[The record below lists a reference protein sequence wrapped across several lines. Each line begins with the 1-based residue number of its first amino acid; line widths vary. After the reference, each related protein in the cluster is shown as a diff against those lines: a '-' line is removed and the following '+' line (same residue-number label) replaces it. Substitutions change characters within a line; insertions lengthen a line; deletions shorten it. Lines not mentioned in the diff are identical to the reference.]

1 MQSDRDLETYLSDI
15 GKIPL
20 LDKDEEK
27 KLARRIQEGDQ
38 EARKKMITANL
49 RLVVNEAKNYTDHG
63 LPFKDL
69 IEEGNMGLLKAVD
82 RFDPERGTRFS
93 TYATWWIRQAI
104 RRALTNKSKTVR
116 IPAYMVQILSDFKSV
131 QNDLSQRWM
140 RDPTFSEVAE
150 EMDLTGNKLKIL
162 KKALNADHG
171 AVRPNSIDVI
181 WDRDVLEDEMD
192 LDLPDEI
199 VIQDSEVDRLYE
211 MLDVI
216 TDRQADILRMRFGLE
231 TKRPMTLKQIGNKLD
246 LTRERVRQLEN
257 EALEKL
263 HEAYREQLELEG
275 ERAKETGDGNGNDG

>member
-1 MQSDRDLETYLSDI
+1 MKSDRDLETYLQDI

-20 LDKDEEK
+20 LEEEEEK
-27 KLARRIQEGDQ
+27 ELARRIQEGDE

-131 QNDLSQRWM
+131 QNELTQRWM
-140 RDPTFSEVAE
+140 RDPTFAEVAE
-150 EMDLTGNKLKIL
+150 EMDLTGNKLQIL

-181 WDRDVLEDEMD
+181 WDRDVLENEMD
-192 LDLPDEI
+192 LEQPEEI
-199 VIQDSEVDRLYE
+199 VIQDSQVERLYE

-246 LTRERVRQLEN
+246 LTRERVRQLEQ

-263 HEAYREQLELEG
+263 QEAYREQLNLMDEEP
-275 ERAKETGDGNGNDG
+275 EPSDATDE

>member
-15 GKIPL
+15 GKVSL
-20 LDKDEEK
+20 LDEEEEK
-27 KLARRIQEGDQ
+27 ELARRIQEGDE
-38 EARKKMITANL
+38 EARQKMITANL

-116 IPAYMVQILSDFKSV
+116 IPAYMVQILSDFKSM
-131 QNDLSQRWM
+131 QNELSQRWM

-150 EMDLTGNKLKIL
+150 EMDLTGNRLKIL
-162 KKALNADHG
+162 KKALTADHG
-171 AVRPNSIDVI
+171 AVRPDSIDVI
-181 WDRDVLEDEMD
+181 WDRDVLEEEMD
-192 LDLPDEI
+192 LDLPEEI
-199 VIQDSEVDRLYE
+199 VIQESEVERLYG
-211 MLDVI
+211 MLDAI

-231 TKRPMTLKQIGNKLD
+231 SKRPMTLKQIGNKLD
-246 LTRERVRQLEN
+246 LTRERIRQLEQ
-257 EALEKL
+257 EALKKL
-263 HEAYREQLELEG
+263 QEAYQQQLSH
-275 ERAKETGDGNGNDG
+275 GDGQDGEASVEDG